1 MDRVIVIPFEEFKE
15 DCRHLAAKIAKYNPT
30 NLFGMMR
37 GGMVVALYIAHE
49 LSIDA
54 NHVFP
59 LYPPIGRKYGINDV
73 IYSPVRWPHTTEKD
87 SGLTNIL
94 IDDIFD
100 TGKTEEDLQC
110 TWPWLKVAVLYC
122 KNRELVSSLGDAGVK
137 PLIGRYI
144 DTEDYIILP
153 HEVVPDKVERL

>member
-1 MDRVIVIPFEEFKE
+1 MAYKVIPFEEFKE
-15 DCRHLAAKIAKYNPT
+15 DCRHLAAKIAKYSPT

-37 GGMVVALYIAHE
+37 GGMVVALFIAHE
-49 LSIDA
+49 LDMDA
-54 NHVFP
+54 KKVYP
-59 LYPPIGRKYGINDV
+59 LYKSARAKHGISSPI
-73 IYSPVRWPHTTEKD
+73 RWPHTTEKD
-87 SGLTNIL
+87 TGLTSIL

-122 KNRELVSSLGDAGVK
+122 KNKELVSSLGDAGVK

-144 DTEDYIILP
+144 DTKDYLILP
-153 HEVVPDKVERL
+153 HEVVPDTFEGRLDIT